1 MTIHF
6 SDSTLPNN
14 TISGDT
20 LQGRTLPMIFT
31 DLDGTLLDHH
41 TYSFAAAKPTL
52 EQLKAHQIP
61 VIATTSK
68 TVQEVT
74 HLYEAMAINGPF
86 IVENGA
92 AVYIP
97 KSLFTK
103 QPDGCISQSSFWVKT
118 FSAPRTNYI
127 AIAEQLKP
135 EFGQHFTHFAAMSVE
150 EIAEVTGLSVADA
163 QLANQR
169 QYGEPVLWRGSE
181 KEQQAFIQAA
191 QALDANILVGGRFI
205 HLCDACDKGKAMN
218 WLAGEYQHQ
227 FQLANVNVIAL
238 GDSGND
244 TAMLEQAD
252 IAVQIK
258 SPNHSYPS
266 IDTSKVNFIYQTQ
279 GYGPIGWSE
288 ALNFIIDFSSL
299 ATHPSLTH
307 PSLVKGE
314 LSHG

>member
-1 MTIHF
+1 MATAPF
-6 SDSTLPNN
+6 SSLPC
-14 TISGDT
+14 SW
-20 LQGRTLPMIFT
+20 PMIFT

-41 TYSFAAAKPTL
+41 DYSFSAAVPML
-52 EQLKAHQIP
+52 EKLKRHQIP

-68 TVQEVT
+68 TVQEVI

-97 KSLFTK
+97 QQLFTK
-103 QPDGCISQSSFWVKT
+103 QPEGCEVQSNFWVKT
-118 FSAPRTNYI
+118 FSSPRANYI
-127 AIAEQLKP
+127 DIAQKLKTT
-135 EFGQHFTHFAAMSVE
+135 FGDSYTHFAAMTID
-150 EIAEVTGLSVADA
+150 EIADVTGLSLADA

-181 KEQQAFIQAA
+181 VDKRAFIEAA
-191 QALDANILVGGRFI
+191 KALGANILQGGRFI
-205 HLCDACDKGKAMN
+205 HLCDNCDKGKAMN

-227 FQLANVNVIAL
+227 LQLANVNVIAL

-244 TAMLEQAD
+244 IAMLETAD

-258 SPNHSYPS
+258 SPTHSYPPL
-266 IDTSKVNFIYQTQ
+266 DNSKANFIYQTQ

-288 ALNFIIDFSSL
+288 ALNFVIDFTALSNQLSL
-299 ATHPSLTH
+299 PN
-307 PSLVKGE
+307 GE

>member
-1 MTIHF
+1 MTI
-6 SDSTLPNN
+6 TANN
-14 TISGDT
+14 A
-20 LQGRTLPMIFT
+20 LPMVFT

-41 TYSFAAAKPTL
+41 NYSFAAAEPTL
-52 EQLKAHQIP
+52 EKLKAHQIP

-97 KSLFTK
+97 TSLFTK
-103 QPDGCISQSSFWVKT
+103 QPDNCESQPPFWVKT
-118 FSAPRTNYI
+118 FSSPRSNYI

-135 EFGQHFTHFAAMSVE
+135 EFGQYFTHFAAMSIE
-150 EIAEVTGLSVADA
+150 EIAKVTGLSLADA

-169 QYGEPVLWRGSE
+169 QYGEPVLWRGGENE
-181 KEQQAFIQAA
+181 KHAFINAA
-191 QALDANILVGGRFI
+191 QALGANILLGGRFI

-227 FQLANVNVIAL
+227 LQLANVNVIAL

-244 TAMLEQAD
+244 TAMLEAAD

-258 SPNHSYPS
+258 SPTHTYPPLN
-266 IDTSKVNFIYQTQ
+266 TSKINFIYQTQ

-288 ALNFIIDFSSL
+288 ALNFIIDFSAL
-299 ATHPSLTH
+299 ATNPTK
-307 PSLVKGE
+307 PTGE